1 MKRDIDTLLELF
13 PFMFGY
19 KELDRAMS
27 YIEGQLR
34 LQLLV
39 SECRQAECLFK
50 PFKTYVRI
58 MIRHLNHIQLSWLM
72 RRVLEFQLRRYE
84 LY

>member
-1 MKRDIDTLLELF
+1 
-13 PFMFGY
+13 MFGY

-39 SECRQAECLFK
+39 NECRQAGMS
-50 PFKTYVRI
+50 VQA
-58 MIRHLNHIQLSWLM
+58 IQKLM
-72 RRVLEFQLRRYE
+72 
-84 LY
+84 

>member
-1 MKRDIDTLLELF
+1 MVLKTIFHLKRGAVKNEILITLLELF

-39 SECRQAECLFK
+39 SECRQAGMSVQAIQ
-50 PFKTYVRI
+50 TYVRI
-58 MIRHLNHIQLSWLM
+58 MIRHLNHIRLS
-72 RRVLEFQLRRYE
+72 
-84 LY
+84 